1 MSTWSVSS
9 EKNPLFVYSTR
20 TYKTK
25 EIISLLEEKIII
37 TEIFKG
43 L

>member
-1 MSTWSVSS
+1 MSNWSVSS
-9 EKNPLFVYSTR
+9 EKNPFSSTRTRTTR

-37 TEIFKG
+37 TEIF
-43 L
+43 